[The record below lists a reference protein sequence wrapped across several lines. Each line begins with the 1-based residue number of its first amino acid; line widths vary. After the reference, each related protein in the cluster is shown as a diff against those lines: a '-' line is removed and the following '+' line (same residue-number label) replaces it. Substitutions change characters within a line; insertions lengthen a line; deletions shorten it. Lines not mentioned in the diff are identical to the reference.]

1 MLAIPVDIEYLSARS
16 SHLFGN
22 ASVFALYDEKE
33 DAFDFRDN
41 PGCGNGI
48 KTAEAL
54 IAWKVKKVTYAFL
67 GDGPFKTM
75 IDNGIDVYHIGKE
88 RMPLSKIVEGLK
100 ANRFIR
106 VDPSNASEYL
116 DPGTA
121 SGDCQCGCS
130 HA

>member
-1 MLAIPVDIEYLSARS
+1 MLAIPVDIEYLSAQS
-16 SHLFGN
+16 SLLFGN
-22 ASVFALYDEKE
+22 VSVFALYDEDE
-33 DAFDFRDN
+33 DSFDFRDN

-54 IAWKVKKVTYAFL
+54 IEWKVKKVTYAFL

-88 RMPLSKIVEGLK
+88 RLPLSKIVEGLK
-100 ANRFIR
+100 AKQFIQ
-106 VDPSNASEYL
+106 VNPSNASTYL
-116 DPGTA
+116 DPGTS

-130 HA
+130 HG